1 MHYEDLEHARDR
13 PDGFDEREED
23 EEELDLDPWAVDEL
37 KERTRA
43 PAGTPG
49 RKTRVASRYA
59 GASNRGAAATAAKAQ
74 GKRETL
80 SSLEAEL
87 GAGQPL
93 DSATASRMSE
103 ALGIDVSRARIH
115 RGPKAAQKAREAGAL
130 AFAVGSN
137 VVLGADAPPAGTPE
151 GDALLAH
158 ELAHVAQQSGAAADP
173 AMRKRPIGG
182 ESELAEADADQ
193 MAAGALA
200 HLYGSPATAQ
210 QRGGAMRTG
219 LQLQRCPPNRR
230 QQPRPQQP
238 AQQTPQQRAQALI
251 RELQTLTDGATWAA
265 IRRTAYPAES
275 AAGVARAQE
284 RHAGRQADM
293 SGLGAIATLDRFA
306 AECHRIQREWG
317 PLTPA
322 QRRDQL
328 GAAANAELTRAHV
341 PEFLHVRDI
350 VTEFKGQFSPSEWT
364 FEISRALITGARL
377 SDDDAAELCNT
388 TLHEARHAE
397 QQFLAARFQAEQG
410 RTAAQI
416 ASAVG
421 IPAVIAREAH
431 RRRLTGASAQVR
443 DFAQRM
449 NQAVVTDGRANQAI
463 SNNDGLAELETR
475 RTAALTA
482 LAALRANPT
491 PQAIANAER
500 ERDALRAQI
509 AEVRRLYTLYR
520 NIPYEADAHE
530 VGDAAE
536 QAFRGWR

>member
-1 MHYEDLEHARDR
+1 MHYEDLEHAHDR

-23 EEELDLDPWAVDEL
+23 EEDLELDPWALDGL
-37 KERTRA
+37 RERTRA
-43 PAGTPG
+43 PARAPG
-49 RKTRVASRYA
+49 RRTRVASRYQVA
-59 GASNRGAAATAAKAQ
+59 QSRGAVATGAKAES
-74 GKRETL
+74 KRETL

-93 DSATASRMSE
+93 DGATASRMSE
-103 ALGIDVSRARIH
+103 ALGVDVSRARIH
-115 RGPKAAQKAREAGAL
+115 GGPKAAQKAREAGAL

-137 VVLGADAPPAGTPE
+137 VVLGADAPQAGTLE

-173 AMRKRPIGG
+173 RMRKRPIGG
-182 ESELAEADADQ
+182 ESEAAEADADRA
-193 MAAGALA
+193 AAGALA
-200 HLYGSPATAQ
+200 HLYGGPAIAQ
-210 QRGGAMRTG
+210 QRGDAMRTG

-230 QQPRPQQP
+230 QPRAPQPQP
-238 AQQTPQQRAQALI
+238 QTPQQRAQALI
-251 RELQTLTDGATWAA
+251 QELQTLTDGATWAA

-275 AAGVARAQE
+275 AAGVTRARE
-284 RHAGRQADM
+284 RHAGRQPDLT
-293 SGLGAIATLDRFA
+293 GLGSNAVLDRFA
-306 AECHRIQREWG
+306 AECHRLQRAWG

-322 QRRDQL
+322 ERRDQL
-328 GAAANAELTRAHV
+328 GAAASAELVRANV
-341 PEFLHVRDI
+341 PGFLHVRDI
-350 VTEFKGQFSPSEWT
+350 VTEFKGQFSPTEWT
-364 FEISRALITGARL
+364 FEISRALITGPNL

-416 ASAVG
+416 AGAVG
-421 IPAVIAREAH
+421 IPMVIATEAH

-443 DFAQRM
+443 DLAQRM
-449 NQAVVTDGRANQAI
+449 NQAVVTDGAANQAI
-463 SNNDGLAELETR
+463 SNNDGLAELERR
-475 RTAALTA
+475 RTTALTA